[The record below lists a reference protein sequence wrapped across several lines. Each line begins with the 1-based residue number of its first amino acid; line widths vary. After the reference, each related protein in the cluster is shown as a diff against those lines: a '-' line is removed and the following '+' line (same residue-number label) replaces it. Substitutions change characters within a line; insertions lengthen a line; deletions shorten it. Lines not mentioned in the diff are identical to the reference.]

1 MDSRRARGERWRF
14 DKNVQVGHPKADLNF
29 DQRSFALLMLVKLFW
44 YHVFGCK
51 NFVEN
56 WRSWSW
62 RVWSWTCN
70 RGTRS
75 SLWMGSF
82 GAVDPW
88 TLATSWRKQVI
99 QFVMIEW
106 LSSLV
111 LQMQGVSI
119 PPTYASAFS
128 SIAANGSDWW
138 SLVLTFSIPCILASM
153 LQGITLKPRMVSPPS
168 VATDALK
175 LLEFLVDRHPHQ
187 VAWVFL

>member
-1 MDSRRARGERWRF
+1 
-14 DKNVQVGHPKADLNF
+14 
-29 DQRSFALLMLVKLFW
+29 
-44 YHVFGCK
+44 
-51 NFVEN
+51 
-56 WRSWSW
+56 
-62 RVWSWTCN
+62 
-70 RGTRS
+70 
-75 SLWMGSF
+75 MGSF

-99 QFVMIEW
+99 QFVMIEC
-106 LSSLV
+106 LNSLV

-119 PPTYASAFS
+119 PPTYASTFS

-138 SLVLTFSIPCILASM
+138 SLVITFSVPYILASM

-187 VAWVFL
+187 VAWVFVGVSWFLGNQNFYPTGFFDRDETSPVYIRVYIWGVTKHVVILVFLLV